1 MIDEKWLSDNDPVCS
16 NRRGFLRGVAA
27 VTAGGALGVSI
38 PLQGADIVAGASA
51 QEAATPLPE
60 YVKWKNPDS
69 MIVHS
74 DQTLETRR
82 AYTGSVITP
91 EEQLYVRNN
100 IKAPDDSFIADRD
113 GWKLEI
119 TGVKSPTV
127 LSVAE
132 LKTMGLTTVAMVL
145 QCSGNGRAY
154 FQEKLKGTDKAIK
167 GTSWAL
173 GAAGCVAWT
182 GVPLKTV
189 IEAVGG
195 ASPGAKF
202 ITGTGGEKIPAGL
215 NPKDI
220 IVERSV
226 PISNLDTVLLAWELN
241 GKPISLAHGGPLRM
255 IVPGYAGVN
264 NVKYVAK
271 LSLSDTETDAKI
283 QKTRYRVHDMGTEG
297 SPDVPSVW
305 AMDVK
310 SWVTSPLSDGKAG
323 RVTVAGVAF
332 GGMNAV
338 QEVEVSTD
346 GGKNWHKADFVGPDL
361 GRFAWRQFA
370 LSTEL
375 EPGSYTLVS
384 RATDATGKTQPEEP
398 ELNAGGYSHNGWLAP
413 GVKISLA

>member
-241 GKPISLAHGGPLRM
+241 GKPISLAHGG
-255 IVPGYAGVN
+255 AHC
-264 NVKYVAK
+264 A
-271 LSLSDTETDAKI
+271 
-283 QKTRYRVHDMGTEG
+283 
-297 SPDVPSVW
+297 
-305 AMDVK
+305 
-310 SWVTSPLSDGKAG
+310 
-323 RVTVAGVAF
+323 
-332 GGMNAV
+332 
-338 QEVEVSTD
+338 
-346 GGKNWHKADFVGPDL
+346 
-361 GRFAWRQFA
+361 
-370 LSTEL
+370 
-375 EPGSYTLVS
+375 
-384 RATDATGKTQPEEP
+384 
-398 ELNAGGYSHNGWLAP
+398 
-413 GVKISLA
+413 